1 MSRWRCDHET
11 SSIPQLKCEL
21 LDVYIYLYLFSRTF
35 PVTYS
40 CRYLF
45 GTLSYC
51 HLMTVCGQL
60 LHDDLIFSRTS
71 CQVLRQIKMQPLS
84 VFPVIKRK
92 THQRI
97 IWGKSRSLINVGN
110 NTFFPRFSAEPIPFK
125 TADVHCPLFHQGS
138 PWMIST
144 HKQSYSQRGSAGTV

>member
-1 MSRWRCDHET
+1 MFTFIYIFFLVHF
-11 SSIPQLKCEL
+11 SSHTAAGIFLVLCL
-21 LDVYIYLYLFSRTF
+21 TVIL
-35 PVTYS
+35 
-40 CRYLF
+40 
-45 GTLSYC
+45 
-51 HLMTVCGQL
+51 VCGQL

-144 HKQSYSQRGSAGTV
+144 HRQSYSQRGSAGTV